1 VSFLHAVLLYSLQQF
16 IELLFSFEYIDFLR
30 LYLFGFRLLK
40 VLNRGGFPEVSQSL
54 SLKSPFSLNYDHLF
68 LELLL

>member
-30 LYLFGFRLLK
+30 LNFFGFRLLK

-54 SLKSPFSLNYDHLF
+54 SLKSPFSLNDNHLF
-68 LELLL
+68 LQLLL